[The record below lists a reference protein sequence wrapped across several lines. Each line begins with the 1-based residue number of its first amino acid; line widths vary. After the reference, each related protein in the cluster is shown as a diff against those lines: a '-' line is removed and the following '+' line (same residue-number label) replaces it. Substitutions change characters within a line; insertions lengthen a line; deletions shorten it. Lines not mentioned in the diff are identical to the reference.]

1 MFYRLF
7 IIACLFITTTP
18 QALTAEEFS
27 PENAVKLIEYAISKQ
42 KNDPDTANNALE
54 QAYYLANK
62 QKNNLLI
69 AKVRLEQAQTA
80 KLQKDYFLAQQY
92 LHKAEQLL
100 PIVNDNDLAV
110 QILTNMSSIQ
120 RYLKNFDSSMDYVQK
135 ALAIA
140 KENQE
145 PALIFKSLNI
155 KGTLLKRMKRKEDS
169 LSTYLSAQR
178 YIANVNDEEK
188 VRLFRD
194 IAYSYNKLNEH
205 ESAIRYYNKALKTLT
220 STNNTKSLPKTLIEL
235 SKTQNKISLYANAL
249 ENINLSLSIA
259 REFKDEK
266 YILKS
271 LVVLSIIYRKLS
283 SYEEALVYG
292 LEALEIYQRKQD
304 LNGIAAA
311 SNSIG
316 LIYTHLNQK
325 NNAKS
330 YFEAVIKLP
339 KQKIQAKY
347 RAAALRDLGL
357 LVFVNEKNK
366 LGLNL
371 SNDAFAI
378 YEKLGDKKGVATVQ
392 KNMGY
397 IYHQMGNL
405 TEAMNSYNS
414 AIHSFKNVNDLWDE
428 AQTKAQLSLIM
439 LENDIDKAIK
449 LANESLKQASDIGAK
464 SIEVEAYTSLILA
477 EEKRGYYKKALAYAK
492 HKEALINDIKTNS
505 LNKRLAEMHII
516 LDVEK
521 KEKALEILKREK
533 EVISLELN
541 NKKNILSLLEKEKTI
556 NELKNQN
563 TFIIL
568 CITAT
573 VVILCLFIIGRRY
586 FNMQYRF
593 ILTTIAIVALLLF
606 SLKASSAD
614 IIKLTQAQSNLDV
627 RPHYTHAILKE
638 ALEIS
643 SAKYGDYEIR
653 VLNHSLN
660 NLEQI
665 MEVHEGEYINL
676 TMAMTSPDWEYL
688 AIPIRIPLRRGVSNY
703 RLLAINKHNQDNFKN
718 INTVDD
724 LKALTV
730 GLKTEWIS
738 NGIMEEQGFK
748 IVESLSYDG
757 VFRMLDK
764 MRFDFVPRSIHEA
777 FEEIELRKGE
787 LKNIMIE
794 PNLALYIPQP
804 YYIFVS
810 PKYPRIAERIEYG
823 LEKMIAAGILQKLFD
838 EHYGGFIKRANLADR
853 KIIHMGNK
861 FLTQKTPV
869 ERKELWLIFDLDKK

>member
-100 PIVNDNDLAV
+100 PIVNDNGLAV

-492 HKEALINDIKTNS
+492 HKEALINDIKTDS